1 MFFKIFF
8 MFSLSWVFDLHL
20 CSNNLQKCGSIFLKI
35 IRFDFCVE
43 EKITTVGLEEISL
56 FLKFFK
62 FKNCFINSYLWAIIH
77 QLFSESEIL
86 IINVIIMPTTP
97 KLLEIVITLKFEKHT
112 PRDHHTLPDLS
123 VLFWFSKEAAGSKH
137 QNNKMS

>member
-1 MFFKIFF
+1 MIF
-8 MFSLSWVFDLHL
+8 
-20 CSNNLQKCGSIFLKI
+20 
-35 IRFDFCVE
+35 RVE

-62 FKNCFINSYLWAIIH
+62 FKNCFINYYLWAIIH

-123 VLFWFSKEAAGSKH
+123 VLF
-137 QNNKMS
+137 